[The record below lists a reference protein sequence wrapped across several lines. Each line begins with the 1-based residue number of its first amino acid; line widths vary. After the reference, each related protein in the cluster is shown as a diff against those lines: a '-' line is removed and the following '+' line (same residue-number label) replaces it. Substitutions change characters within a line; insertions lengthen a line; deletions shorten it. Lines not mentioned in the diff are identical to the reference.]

1 MKCVLM
7 LAGLLFRYTRTILE
21 QSRQTGDQEGAQ
33 DKAGEDR
40 QSHYRL
46 KLGDG
51 EREQKDALLVY
62 YKKMALD
69 RLFLF
74 DCTVVPHAAVLLFS
88 GASLA
93 WHKDRDRVTVGG
105 WIDMR
110 ITELHCAL
118 YRRLQR
124 EIENLLRVKVEDPGA
139 DIRARQRLLT
149 HIVQM
154 LVEA

>member
-1 MKCVLM
+1 MDHAK
-7 LAGLLFRYTRTILE
+7 LAD
-21 QSRQTGDQEGAQ
+21 GDDGAEG
-33 DKAGEDR
+33 KASEDR
-40 QSHYRL
+40 QSHYGL
-46 KLGDG
+46 KLSQQ
-51 EREQKDALLVY
+51 EMTQKDALLVY

-93 WHKDRDRVTVGG
+93 WHKNRDRVTVGG

-124 EIENLLRVKVEDPGA
+124 EIEALMRAKVEDPCA
-139 DIRARQRLLT
+139 DIRDRQRLLT